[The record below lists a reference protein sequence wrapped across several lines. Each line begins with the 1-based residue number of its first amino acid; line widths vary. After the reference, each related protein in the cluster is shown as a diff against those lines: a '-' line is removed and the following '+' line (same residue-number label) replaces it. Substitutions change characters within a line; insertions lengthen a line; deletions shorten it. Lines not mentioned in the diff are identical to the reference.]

1 MRRHVF
7 AVGLMALLA
16 LFAGACGKG
25 KTPETSGAPEG
36 GAPPAATGSAI
47 AWGQDTVWAAGEL
60 PAADA
65 TKNTVML
72 ELAPDG
78 NARMTTEHAGRGSGI
93 DVGWWSVRNDT
104 LALQLATLDGKT
116 SGTTSTWKITGSD
129 LVPLVYNPQ
138 EWGAAGVPLRVRPR
152 GTP

>member
-7 AVGLMALLA
+7 AVGLMALTA

-25 KTPETSGAPEG
+25 KTPGTSGAPEG
-36 GAPPAATGSAI
+36 GAPPAAESGIPWS
-47 AWGQDTVWAAGEL
+47 QDTVWAASQP
-60 PAADA
+60 PAAGTA
-65 TKNTVML
+65 ARIVTL
-72 ELAPDG
+72 EFAPDG
-78 NARMTTEHAGRGSGI
+78 NARMTTEHAGRGTGI

-104 LALQLATLDGKT
+104 LALQLATLDGKA
-116 SGTTSTWKITGSD
+116 SGTTSTWKIAGPD

-152 GTP
+152 TAP